1 MWDEERNKDSKRE
14 TKLKQS
20 GTLKGRENDRR

>member
-14 TKLKQS
+14 TELKQS